1 VAPGVVRVGPSLAG
15 VAKTAVGRLQAPQYR
30 GTARTAAE
38 YREEPVFKPS
48 VFIVPHGLY
57 ASPQR
62 VPFMPGTVGQML
74 TPEEVKDLVAHLITL
89 Q

>member
-1 VAPGVVRVGPSLAG
+1 VAPGVVLVGPSLAG
-15 VAKTAVGRLQAPQYR
+15 VAKTSVARLQDPQYH

-38 YREEPVFKPS
+38 YLEEAILQPN
-48 VFIVPHGLY
+48 VFIVPDGLY

-62 VPFMPGTVGQML
+62 VSFMPDTLGKTL
-74 TPEEVKDLVAHLITL
+74 TPEEVKDLVAYLMTL